1 MIIITDSRCTSY
13 EQPGHPERPARISA
27 TVERLREQPEL
38 SLHWAEPVPITEDQL
53 RRAHTN
59 RLLER
64 LSVAHDFDA
73 DTPAHP
79 DIRSHAERSAGGA
92 VRALDAA
99 LAGETAFSLL
109 RPPGHHATTSEAMG
123 FCYLNSIAIA
133 ALEARARGCERVA
146 VFDFDVHHGNGT
158 EDILMGREG
167 CAFFSV
173 HQFPAYPGT
182 GECSVQNAFNYPV
195 APGSSLTDYRAA
207 LQRALNDLRNFRPN
221 VVGVSAG
228 FDAYR
233 RDPVGGAALD
243 TEDYHWL
250 GREIRAIGVPMFHM
264 LEGGYSRHLPELVL
278 AYLKGLAGLS
288 L

>member
-1 MIIITDSRCTSY
+1 MIIITDNRCTSY
-13 EQPGHPERPARISA
+13 ERPGHPERPARISA
-27 TVERLREQPEL
+27 TVELLQQQPDL
-38 SLHWAEPVPITEDQL
+38 PITWVEPAPVSEDQL

-79 DIRSHAERSAGGA
+79 DIRSHAERSVGGA
-92 VRALDAA
+92 MRALEAA
-99 LAGETAFSLL
+99 LAGEMAFSLL

-158 EDILMGREG
+158 EEILMGREG

-182 GECSVQNAFNYPV
+182 GECSQQNAFNYPV
-195 APGSSLTDYRAA
+195 PPGSSHADYRAN
-207 LQRALNDLRNFRPN
+207 LQRALADLRAFRPD
-221 VVGVSAG
+221 VIGVSAG
-228 FDAYR
+228 FDAYH

-243 TEDYHWL
+243 TGDYHWL
-250 GREIRAIGVPMFHM
+250 GKEMRALGIPMFHL
-264 LEGGYSRHLPELVL
+264 LEGGYSRHLPELVF
-278 AYLKGLAGLS
+278 AYLKGLAGLP